1 MLRYLANTRL
11 AVEEWKMT
19 YFPLVQPG
27 VLRKVVKSVLLF
39 WQQDQ
44 PREIMTTFRHEQ
56 TKKNDNLF

>member
-27 VLRKVVKSVLLF
+27 VLRKVVKSRGRGKRIDRTEGNALL
-39 WQQDQ
+39 
-44 PREIMTTFRHEQ
+44 
-56 TKKNDNLF
+56 LG